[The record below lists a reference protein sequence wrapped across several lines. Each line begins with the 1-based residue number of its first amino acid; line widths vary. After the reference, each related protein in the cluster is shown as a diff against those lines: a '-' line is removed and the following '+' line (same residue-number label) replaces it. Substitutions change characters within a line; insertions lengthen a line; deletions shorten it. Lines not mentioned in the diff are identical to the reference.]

1 MKTDISTTEVSS
13 LNLEE
18 AEWSNNVQ
26 QVGDPTHTAREFLMQ
41 GKKKKNKKIKNKSL
55 FFEQV

>member
-26 QVGDPTHTAREFLMQ
+26 QVGDPTHTAREFPKQ
-41 GKKKKNKKIKNKSL
+41 EKKRKIKK
-55 FFEQV
+55 